1 MISKRLSKKSSC
13 LDRRDGGWKW
23 NVAQRSENEP
33 LLIGCNLIFCVAF
46 PSRNAVASIETI
58 RSSSVSATVLA
69 TASAS
74 AFLPEMRPSSDRY
87 LAHIRLGRARLNR
100 NSRGGGRLISKS
112 RGSPANEAMRQLIK
126 PEFTRYIFPN
136 SMLPSPAQVAKAAEK
151 LFVPRG
157 RSEFWRGLR
166 KNSLGVGKELCSFME
181 SLQEPLWREVFRMW
195 RLYLLSCAGAFRV
208 RNLQVFQFLFSKG
221 GTRYLSSR
229 TWLYPERIV
238 CAPPKPAVRASS

>member
-87 LAHIRLGRARLNR
+87 LAHIRLGRARLNG
-100 NSRGGGRLISKS
+100 NSRGGRRLIGKS
-112 RGSPANEAMRQLIK
+112 RGSPANEATHQAGIHSID
-126 PEFTRYIFPN
+126 FSQFH
-136 SMLPSPAQVAKAAEK
+136 AAFARAGGKSRKEA
-151 LFVPRG
+151 FCPRR
-157 RSEFWRGLR
+157 RSEFWRGRR

-195 RLYLLSCAGAFRV
+195 RFNLLSCAGAFRA

-229 TWLYPERIV
+229 SNWLYPERIV
-238 CAPPKPAVRASS
+238 YAPPKPAVRASS